1 MIDIEESRDATTKY
15 IALLERVT
23 GVVTADYILVG
34 LTAAVMLLLDRLYGL
49 DKVLVGQQ

>member
-1 MIDIEESRDATTKY
+1 MLAAVS
-15 IALLERVT
+15 AL
-23 GVVTADYILVG
+23 IVG